1 MCVDLSSGPHRHE
14 LMGLRTTL
22 VFARAPHT
30 ASSAPVKVQLVEN
43 QRCCMIWFPLM
54 LRWVDPLFADGC
66 SHRSRP
72 VPSTCLG
79 ASDLLWSLTALLQSN
94 SALRAMRL

>member
-1 MCVDLSSGPHRHE
+1 MCLELSSGLCWWVLEQLWTLP
-14 LMGLRTTL
+14 GLLTQ
-22 VFARAPHT
+22 AAQ
-30 ASSAPVKVQLVEN
+30 VQ
-43 QRCCMIWFPLM
+43 QRGRQQKTSDAALWFPLM

-94 SALRAMRL
+94 FSLWAMRL